1 MKHFVVYSGN
11 GRIIRFGLCQ
21 DETFDMQA
29 GEGEFILE
37 AESVGNQ
44 YIQNG
49 ELVDMPPQPSLD
61 YVFDYDTKQWTPDI
75 FAATQKAYA
84 KRNELL
90 SNGPDRISPIWWSS
104 MTPEQQQAWSA
115 YRQHLLDVPE
125 QPGFPL
131 EIDWSAPPT

>member
-1 MKHFVVYSGN
+1 MKHFVVYSEN

-21 DETFDMQA
+21 DETFGLQA

-37 AESVGNQ
+37 AESIGNQ
-44 YIQNG
+44 YVQNG

-61 YVFDYDTKQWTPDI
+61 YVFDYDTKQWAPDI

-90 SNGPDRISPIWWSS
+90 STGPDRISPIWWSS
-104 MTPEQQQAWSA
+104 MTPEQQQAWSD
-115 YRQHLLDVPE
+115 YRQHLLDVPD

-131 EIDWSAPPT
+131 EIDWSTPPN